1 MNDEKYVFFQDLRE
15 KKTTGYSARKQR
27 SHCGKGGRVKLPSDY
42 KTKKELQ
49 KMNGECKSYR
59 LNEPMKWAEFN
70 ALPDD
75 IKVMY
80 IAAIREKY
88 NAPNTAIANMMGI
101 SKGSVSLVTKKLGI
115 APLTRGKHTWDKTG
129 FEKWCSSQEDS
140 SVNMPVDDVEKPEE
154 IAPYEPVM
162 LPAKEEPKTV
172 LCAIPDNGS
181 MTFEGKIEDIL
192 NTLGVLLAG
201 AKVHIGIQWDLM
213 EEEHG

>member
-1 MNDEKYVFFQDLRE
+1 
-15 KKTTGYSARKQR
+15 
-27 SHCGKGGRVKLPSDY
+27 
-42 KTKKELQ
+42 
-49 KMNGECKSYR
+49 MNGECKSYR

-80 IAAIREKY
+80 ITAIREKY

-101 SKGSVSLVTKKLGI
+101 SKDSVCLVTKKLGI

-129 FEKWCSSQEDS
+129 FEKWCCSQEES
-140 SVNMPVDDVEKPEE
+140 SVNMPVDDVEKSEEKQMVSLEE
-154 IAPYEPVM
+154 IAPYKPVPDIKM
-162 LPAKEEPKTV
+162 LPVVEEPKTV
-172 LCAIPDNGS
+172 RCAIPDNGS

-192 NTLGVLLAG
+192 HTIGVLLAG
-201 AKVHIGIQWDLM
+201 AKVHICIQWDLM